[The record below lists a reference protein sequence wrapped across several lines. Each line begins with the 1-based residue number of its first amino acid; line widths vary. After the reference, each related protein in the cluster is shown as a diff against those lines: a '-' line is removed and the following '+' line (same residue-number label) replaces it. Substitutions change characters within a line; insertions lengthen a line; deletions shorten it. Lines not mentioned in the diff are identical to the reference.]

1 MKRIK
6 KATMLTD
13 NPFLNLYDLEAIK
26 RNGESFHYY
35 YASRGR
41 ENNLKIRTLK
51 NTPEGVVIYAL
62 TGERN
67 DQIVLVKQF
76 RYPINDYIYEFPA
89 GLVDSGET
97 PQQTG
102 IREFREETGMEFT
115 IYNGGRQEYR
125 RPFYT
130 SVGLTDESVT
140 PIFGYAGGKKSQDHQ
155 EETEDI
161 ITVLADKTEVRRIL
175 REEKVAMKC
184 ALLLMH
190 FLQAEEGKPFAFLE
204 A

>member
-1 MKRIK
+1 MKKIK
-6 KATMLTD
+6 KATMLTN
-13 NPFLNLYDLEAIK
+13 NPFLNLYDLEAVK
-26 RNGESFHYY
+26 RNGETFHYY
-35 YASRGR
+35 FASRGR
-41 ENNLKIRTLK
+41 GDNLKIRTLE
-51 NTPEGVVIYAL
+51 NTPEGVVIYGV
-62 TGERN
+62 TGENN

-76 RYPINDYIYEFPA
+76 RYPINDYIYELPA
-89 GLVDSGET
+89 GLVDPSET
-97 PQQTG
+97 PQQAG
-102 IREFREETGMEFT
+102 VREFKEETGMEFT
-115 IYNGGRQEYR
+115 IYNGGREEFR

-140 PIFGYAGGKKSQDHQ
+140 PIFGYAMGKESQNHQ

-190 FLQAEEGKPFAFLE
+190 FLQADVERPFAFLE
-204 A
+204 V